1 MPAREQR
8 REGVAGDRE
17 PLVEVR
23 GVSKD
28 YRGLRP
34 LRLHHLELYPGQSL
48 ALLGFDEVMAEVFV
62 NLITG
67 AHLPDTGE
75 VRVFGLPTSAIT
87 NATDWVAALDRFGL
101 VSERAVL
108 VDEFTVEQN
117 VAMPLSLEITDMS
130 PGLRARV
137 RQLADEVA
145 LTSDELAAR
154 TGTLTP
160 AARLRL
166 RLARALALG
175 PEVLLAEHPNAAI
188 PPDDAPAFAADFAR
202 IVEARRLGSV
212 VLTADRIFA
221 GAIADQVLT
230 LEPATGLL
238 KSTQGWRR
246 WFS

>member
-1 MPAREQR
+1 MAAGEQR
-8 REGVAGDRE
+8 QGVAGDRE

-23 GVSKD
+23 GVTKD

-34 LRLHHLELYPGQSL
+34 LRLQHLELHPGQSL
-48 ALLGFDEVMAEVFV
+48 ALLGFDQVTAEVFV

-75 VRVFGLPTSAIT
+75 VRVFGRPTSAIT
-87 NATDWVAALDRFGL
+87 NATEWVEALDKFGL
-101 VSERAVL
+101 ISERAVL

-117 VAMPLSLEITDMS
+117 LAMPLSLEITEMS
-130 PGLRARV
+130 PALRSKV
-137 RQLADEVA
+137 RQLADEVS
-145 LTSDELAAR
+145 LTTDELNAPTR
-154 TGTLTP
+154 TLSP

-175 PEVLLAEHPNAAI
+175 PSVLLAEHPNAAI
-188 PPDDAPAFAADFAR
+188 PQDDAPAFAADFAR
-202 IVEARRLGSV
+202 VVGARRLGSV
-212 VLTADRIFA
+212 VLTADRTFA

-238 KSTQGWRR
+238 KSTRGWRR